1 MSEEL
6 SQKSIG
12 NLIGCLLQHSKC
24 MEVRLEYAKAAT
36 SQHQKF
42 VLSNAIKKI
51 QVAMNTVFTLFPDE
65 KSIKESKEVLERPDL
80 LDILL
85 ITEELFK
92 VPSEDLENIIELIDS
107 YLENKYG
114 KDQM

>member
-12 NLIGCLLQHSKC
+12 NLIGCLLQHTKC

-36 SQHQKF
+36 TQYQKY

-51 QVAMNTVFTLFPDE
+51 QSAMTTVFALFPDDN
-65 KSIKESKEVLERPDL
+65 SIKESKEVLDRPDL
-80 LDILL
+80 VDIML
-85 ITEELFK
+85 ITEQLLK
-92 VPSEDLENIIELIDS
+92 VPNEDLENIIELIDD

-114 KDQM
+114 K